1 MHLVIWSAIATDHLK
16 MSVNWVRSSE
26 SMTKISQT
34 AKLFVGSHVDPHS
47 YIHTWLVLGLPT
59 QESEGL
65 GHRAT
70 TQWSRRWPWATSSSE
85 TVWHG
90 HSSHEN
96 SNATRT
102 VAENTPTT
110 PGITCTGTPD
120 IINWPQTYDVPPD
133 FPFEQGRI
141 PPGIL
146 KHQDRFNGITCLPN
160 GYFTPLP
167 LQAIR
172 TDPFA
177 LRMTHWG
184 WPSPTNGKCHV
195 WLLTGQKKTWMSC
208 IVTIHHIDVH
218 IHLTSKSNAQPIQ
231 KDRSTY
237 IVNMR
242 LMQSTHKRCCV
253 LSSNM
258 LVALPTI

>member
-16 MSVNWVRSSE
+16 MSVNWVWSSE

-59 QESEGL
+59 QESEGFRAPCYHPVKQEVAL
-65 GHRAT
+65 GYIK
-70 TQWSRRWPWATSSSE
+70 QWNRVTWTLFSWKQQCHKDSGRKHSHNAWNHLYWHPWHHQLTSDVRCPSRFSIW
-85 TVWHG
+85 
-90 HSSHEN
+90 
-96 SNATRT
+96 TR
-102 VAENTPTT
+102 
-110 PGITCTGTPD
+110 
-120 IINWPQTYDVPPD
+120 
-133 FPFEQGRI
+133 
-141 PPGIL
+141 

-195 WLLTGQKKTWMSC
+195 WLLTGTKKNL
-208 IVTIHHIDVH
+208 DVVH
-218 IHLTSKSNAQPIQ
+218 CNDTSHWCTYSPDQQIKC
-231 KDRSTY
+231 STY
-237 IVNMR
+237 P
-242 LMQSTHKRCCV
+242 KRPLHLHC
-253 LSSNM
+253 
-258 LVALPTI
+258 